1 MVKDVAA
8 SIVFDYLL
16 NLDPAM
22 FSSLTELEKN
32 INPHT
37 IANLNEALS
46 GDIII
51 VEKNI
56 KELANAIV
64 F

>member
-1 MVKDVAA
+1 
-8 SIVFDYLL
+8 
-16 NLDPAM
+16 M